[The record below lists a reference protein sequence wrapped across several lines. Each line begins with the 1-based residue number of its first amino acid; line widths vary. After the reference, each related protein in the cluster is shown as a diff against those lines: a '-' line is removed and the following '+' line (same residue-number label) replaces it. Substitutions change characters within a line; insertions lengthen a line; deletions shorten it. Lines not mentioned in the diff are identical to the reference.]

1 MRMRKKKNIDARRDA
16 CGEYFAAA
24 QPGQWRGDRGDS
36 TPLYLEIGCGKGR
49 FCVESARQMP
59 ECRYVA
65 VEREQ
70 NVVVMAAEKAK
81 AAGLSNLSFLSVD
94 AAKLSE
100 IFAPS
105 EVDRIYLNFS
115 DPWPPKKYWKRRLT
129 HRRMLKLY
137 DGVLKLGGELFF
149 KTDNEDLFNFTMEE
163 LPQCGYEI
171 RWFTHDL
178 HAEDIPNIM
187 TEYEENFSA
196 KGFKIHRL
204 EAVKVSDAP
213 MQDSNDGE

>member
-100 IFAPS
+100 IFSPS

-213 MQDSNDGE
+213 MQDDHDGE

>member
-16 CGEYFAAA
+16 CGAYFAAA

-81 AAGLSNLSFLSVD
+81 AADLSNLSFLSVD

-213 MQDSNDGE
+213 MQDDHDGE